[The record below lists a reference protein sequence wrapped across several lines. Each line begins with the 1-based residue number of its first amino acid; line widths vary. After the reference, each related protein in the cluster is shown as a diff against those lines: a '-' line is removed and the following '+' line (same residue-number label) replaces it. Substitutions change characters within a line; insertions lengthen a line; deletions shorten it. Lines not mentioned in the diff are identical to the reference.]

1 MDNNFFLKHNKFLVY
16 AIALLICVFFIL
28 GHFIIGGILL
38 LLYIIFVL
46 YNIRVCNI
54 KESNAKKDEWKKV
67 IEEFSSKLDISLRN
81 VLVNS
86 PFALIIVG
94 SKGDILWYNQLFLNI
109 FDKKEFLG
117 KKVQEIIKEINMDE
131 IINKKKKLFKHI
143 NIKDRYYNVFTNIN
157 SKPSSRDNAI
167 ILYFYEVT
175 CEVELARKIQE
186 NRYSIM
192 HVEVDNLS
200 DVLKTTEEDKAV
212 ILSAEIER
220 TLINYA
226 QALKGMIIKYS
237 SSKYAIVT
245 HYKNIEEEMKRNFD
259 ILDEIREIN
268 YGNKLTVTLSIGVG
282 CDGDTPLQNHEFA
295 MSAKELALS
304 RGGDQV
310 VVKTKNKL
318 EFFGGKTKEFEKRT
332 KVRARVIAHALVNL
346 INESSNIF
354 IMGHI
359 NPDIDA
365 LGSAIGI
372 RSVVKALGKDVFVV
386 LDKVNSGIENSI
398 ERIKENNLY
407 DDIFISRENC
417 LRICDYNSL
426 LILVDVNSREY
437 VQDKELLEVIERKVI
452 IDHHRKSTTAVENT
466 LLSYIEPYASSTCEL
481 VTEMVQYM
489 IENPKQHITSL
500 EAEMLLAGIYVDTK
514 NFYFKTG
521 VRTFEAAAYLRHL
534 GADII
539 EVKKMFADHLETYLK
554 KAELISLAEVKNDI
568 AIVICPPDIKDN
580 VLAAQVADELLNI
593 TGVQAS
599 FVLVKIGNEV
609 FISGRSF
616 GDINVQVILETLGG
630 GGHMTIAGTKM
641 NNVSMDEA
649 KEKLQNAIDKYLRE
663 GEE

>member
-1 MDNNFFLKHNKFLVY
+1 MNNNFFLEHNKLSVY

-28 GHFIIGGILL
+28 GHFIVGGIFL
-38 LLYIIFVL
+38 LLYIIFVV
-46 YNIRVCNI
+46 YNI
-54 KESNAKKDEWKKV
+54 KESKTKKDEWKRLL
-67 IEEFSSKLDISLRN
+67 EEFSSKLDISSRN

-86 PFALIIVG
+86 PFALIIVEN
-94 SKGDILWYNQLFLNI
+94 KGNILWYNQFFLDI
-109 FDKKEFLG
+109 LEKEDFLG

-131 IINKKKKLFKHI
+131 IINEKKRFFEHV
-143 NIKDRYYNVFTNIN
+143 NIKNRYYNVFVNIN
-157 SKPSSRDNAI
+157 NKPSTKDNAI

-175 CEVELARKIQE
+175 REVELGRKIEE

-226 QALKGMIIKYS
+226 QALKAMIIKYS
-237 SSKYAIVT
+237 SSKYAIVA
-245 HYKNIEEEMKRNFD
+245 HYKNIEEEMKKNFD

-310 VVKTKNKL
+310 VVKTKDKL

-346 INESSNIF
+346 INESSKIF

-372 RSVVKALGKDVFVV
+372 RSVVKALGKDVFIV
-386 LDKVNSGIENSI
+386 LDKVNSGIENPI
-398 ERIKENNLY
+398 ERIRENNLY
-407 DDIFISRENC
+407 DDIFISKEIC
-417 LRICDYNSL
+417 LRICDANSL

-437 VQDKELLEVIERKVI
+437 VQNKELLQAIERKVI

-481 VTEMVQYM
+481 VTEMIQYM
-489 IENPKQHITSL
+489 IENPKQHITFF

-568 AIVICPPDIKDN
+568 AIVLCPPDIKDN

-599 FVLVKIGNEV
+599 FVLVKIGDEV

-630 GGHMTIAGTKM
+630 GGHITIAGTKM
-641 NNVSMDEA
+641 SNVSMDEA
-649 KEKLQNAIDKYLRE
+649 KEKLQNAIDEYLRE